1 MSKPIAGVL
10 LFGMWGFYLCYLFL
24 GLSPWPSAILAW
36 SAALLLGP
44 RLDKAARRQCSIL
57 YGAGLLL
64 LLFCWLNG
72 VRFSAKDLF
81 LPNLDM
87 VALFT
92 AVSTLN
98 LATSVLS
105 DNQQAN
111 WRGWRGL
118 ASSLLGVSLLG
129 AVINMSVLFVVG
141 DRLAVNGTLDRRQ
154 VIILN
159 RIYCAAAFWSP
170 FFIAMAVALTYA
182 PGMQFS
188 RILPFGLLAAFGAM
202 VITSWDVWRLGIADF
217 EGYPLR
223 LQTLRLPLLLCI
235 AVLVG
240 KWWWPTLT
248 ITGIIALMAPLVSL
262 LLMPRQ
268 NVTVAL
274 KQQVTE
280 RFPAM
285 GSQVVLFLGAGLLA
299 AGIHG
304 LTQIWSPQA
313 LFAHISHYGVIEAAL
328 VTLVIL
334 LIAYLGVH
342 PIIMTSSLAPL
353 LWHLHPDPS
362 LLGMTFLFAWGL
374 ATGATPL
381 SGANLALIA
390 CFRVRAWNMLVWN
403 LGYAV
408 KQWLWLIALYALYIW
423 CYL

>member
-1 MSKPIAGVL
+1 MIKPAAGML
-10 LFGMWGFYLCYLFL
+10 LLGMWVCYLGYLFF
-24 GLSPWPSAILAW
+24 GISPWPAASLAWCSAIL
-36 SAALLLGP
+36 LGP
-44 RLDKAARRQCSIL
+44 QLDKAARRQCAIL
-57 YGAGLLL
+57 YSAAFLLL
-64 LLFCWLNG
+64 IFDWLNG
-72 VRFSAKDLF
+72 VSFTAKELF
-81 LPNLDM
+81 LPNIDM

-92 AVSTLN
+92 GVSTLN
-98 LATSVLS
+98 LATAAMSEKE
-105 DNQQAN
+105 QPN
-111 WRGWRGL
+111 WTGWKGL
-118 ASSLLGVSLLG
+118 FSSLLSVSFLG

-141 DRLAVNGTLDRRQ
+141 DKLAHNGTLERRQ

-159 RIYCAAAFWSP
+159 RIYCGAAYWSP

-188 RILPFGLLAAFGAM
+188 RILPFGLLAALGAM
-202 VITSWDVWRLGIADF
+202 LITIWDVWRSGIASF

-223 LQTLRLPLLLCI
+223 LQTLRLPVLLSL
-235 AVLVG
+235 AVLAG
-240 KWWWPTLT
+240 KWLWPAVT
-248 ITGIIALMAPLVSL
+248 ITGVIALMAPLISMI
-262 LLMPRQ
+262 LMPKREM
-268 NVTVAL
+268 TSAL
-274 KQQVTE
+274 KRQVTE
-280 RFPAM
+280 RFPSM

-304 LTQIWSPQA
+304 LTQIWSPEG
-313 LFAHISHYGVIEAAL
+313 LFVYIRHYGVLEASV

-390 CFRVRAWNMLVWN
+390 CYRVRAWNMLVWN
-403 LGYAV
+403 IGYAV
-408 KQWLWLIALYALYIW
+408 KEWIWLTGLYALYIW

>member
-1 MSKPIAGVL
+1 MKPVAGVL
-10 LFGMWGFYLCYLFL
+10 LLSMWVCYLSYLFL
-24 GLSPWPSAILAW
+24 GMSPWPAGVLAW
-36 SAALLLGP
+36 CAALLLGP
-44 RLDKAARRQCSIL
+44 RLDKAARRQCAVL
-57 YGAGLLL
+57 YGAAVLL

-72 VRFSAKDLF
+72 VQFSAKQLLF
-81 LPNLDM
+81 TNLDM

-98 LATSVLS
+98 LATSALAES
-105 DNQQAN
+105 EQSN
-111 WRGWRGL
+111 WTGWKGL
-118 ASSLLGVSLLG
+118 FSSLLGVSFLG

-141 DRLAVNGTLDRRQ
+141 DRLAVNGTLERRQ

-159 RIYCAAAFWSP
+159 RVYCAAAFWSP
-170 FFIAMAVALTYA
+170 FFIAMAVALIYA

-188 RILPFGLLAAFGAM
+188 RILPFGLLAALGAM
-202 VITSWDVWRLGIADF
+202 FITTWDVWRGGIADF
-217 EGYPLR
+217 VGYPLR
-223 LQTLRLPLLLCI
+223 FQTLRLPVLLSL
-235 AVLVG
+235 AVLAG
-240 KWWWPTLT
+240 KWWWPALT
-248 ITGIIALMAPLVSL
+248 ITGIIALMAPLISVI
-262 LLMPRQ
+262 LMPKQ
-268 NVTVAL
+268 QVVVAL
-274 KQQVTE
+274 KSQVTE

-304 LTQIWSPQA
+304 LTQIWSPEA
-313 LFAHISHYGVIEAAL
+313 LFTHVEHYGVLEASV

-374 ATGATPL
+374 STGATPL

-390 CFRVRAWNMLVWN
+390 CYRVKAWDMLIWN
-403 LGYAV
+403 LSYAA
-408 KQWLWLIALYALYIW
+408 KQWLWLTALYALYIW

>member
-10 LFGMWGFYLCYLFL
+10 LFGMWGLYLCYLFL
-24 GLSPWPSAILAW
+24 GLSPWPCAILAW

-44 RLDKAARRQCSIL
+44 RLDKAARQQCGIL

-72 VRFSAKDLF
+72 VRFSAKALF

-98 LATSVLS
+98 LATSALKTN
-105 DNQQAN
+105 DQAN

-118 ASSLLGVSLLG
+118 VSSLLGVSLLG

-188 RILPFGLLAAFGAM
+188 RILPFGLLAVLGAM
-202 VITSWDVWRLGIADF
+202 AITSWDVWRLGLADF

-223 LQTLRLPLLLCI
+223 LQTLRLPVLLSV
-235 AVLVG
+235 AVLLG

-248 ITGIIALMAPLVSL
+248 ITGIIALMAPLVSI

-268 NVTVAL
+268 HVATAL
-274 KQQVTE
+274 KQQVMV
-280 RFPAM
+280 RFPSM

-408 KQWLWLIALYALYIW
+408 KQWFWLTALYALYIR

>member
-10 LFGMWGFYLCYLFL
+10 LFGMWLLYLCYLFL
-24 GLSPWPSAILAW
+24 GLSPWPCAVLAW
-36 SAALLLGP
+36 GAAFLLGP
-44 RLDKAARRQCSIL
+44 RLDKAARQQCAIL
-57 YGAGLLL
+57 YGIGLLL
-64 LLFCWLNG
+64 LLFCWLKG
-72 VRFSAKDLF
+72 VHIDPKTLF

-98 LATSVLS
+98 LATNGLS
-105 DNQQAN
+105 EESQQN
-111 WRGWRGL
+111 WQGWRGL
-118 ASSLLGVSLLG
+118 FGSLLGVSLLG

-159 RIYCAAAFWSP
+159 RIYCGAAFWSP

-188 RILPFGLLAAFGAM
+188 RILPFGLLAALGAM
-202 VITSWDVWRLGIADF
+202 AITTWDVWRLGIADF

-223 LQTLRLPLLLCI
+223 LQTLRLPVLLSI
-235 AVLVG
+235 AVLIG

-262 LLMPRQ
+262 LLMPKK
-268 NVTVAL
+268 NVAEAL
-274 KQQVTE
+274 KQQVTQ

-304 LTQIWSPQA
+304 LTQIWSPQI
-313 LFAHISHYGVIEAAL
+313 LLAHISHYGVIEAAL

-342 PIIMTSSLAPL
+342 PVIVTSSLAPL
-353 LWHLHPDPS
+353 LWHLHPDPT

-390 CFRVRAWNMLVWN
+390 CFRVRAWNMLKWN

-408 KQWLWLIALYALYIW
+408 KQWLWLTVLYAAYVA

>member
-1 MSKPIAGVL
+1 MLKPVAGVL
-10 LFGMWGFYLCYLFL
+10 LLGMWACYLSYLFM
-24 GLSPWPSAILAW
+24 GMSPWPATALAW

-44 RLDKAARRQCSIL
+44 RLDHAARRQCTIL
-57 YGAGLLL
+57 YGTAFLL

-72 VRFSAKDLF
+72 VHFSARQLF

-92 AVSTLN
+92 GVSTLN
-98 LATSVLS
+98 LATSALAENAQS
-105 DNQQAN
+105 N
-111 WRGWRGL
+111 WRGWKGL
-118 ASSLLGVSLLG
+118 FSSLLGVSFLG

-141 DRLAVNGTLDRRQ
+141 DRLAVNGTLERRQ

-159 RIYCAAAFWSP
+159 RVYCAAAFWSP
-170 FFIAMAVALTYA
+170 FFIAMAVALIYA

-188 RILPFGLLAAFGAM
+188 RILPFGLLAALGAM
-202 VITSWDVWRLGIADF
+202 LITTWDVWRRGIADF
-217 EGYPLR
+217 EGYPLSI
-223 LQTLRLPLLLCI
+223 QTLRLPVLLSL
-235 AVLVG
+235 AVILG
-240 KWWWPTLT
+240 KWWWPALT
-248 ITGIIALMAPLVSL
+248 ITGIIAFMAPLISV
-262 LLMPRQ
+262 LLMPKKQ
-268 NVTVAL
+268 MTTAL
-274 KQQVTE
+274 KRQVTE

-304 LTQIWSPQA
+304 LTQIWSPEA
-313 LFAHISHYGVIEAAL
+313 LFARIDHYGVLEAAV

-334 LIAYLGVH
+334 LVAYLGVH
-342 PIIMTSSLAPL
+342 PIIMISSLAPL

-374 ATGATPL
+374 STGATPL

-390 CFRVRAWNMLVWN
+390 CYRVKAWNMLIWN

-408 KQWLWLIALYALYIW
+408 KQWLWLTALYALYIW

>member
-1 MSKPIAGVL
+1 MKPVAGML
-10 LFGMWGFYLCYLFL
+10 LLSMWVCYLGYLFL
-24 GLSPWPSAILAW
+24 GMSPWPAGVLAW
-36 SAALLLGP
+36 CAASLLGP
-44 RLDKAARRQCSIL
+44 RLDKAARRQCAVL
-57 YGAGLLL
+57 YGAAGLL
-64 LLFCWLNG
+64 LLFCWFNG
-72 VRFSAKDLF
+72 VHFSAKQLLF
-81 LPNLDM
+81 PNLDM

-98 LATSVLS
+98 LATSALAENDQS
-105 DNQQAN
+105 N
-111 WRGWRGL
+111 WTGWKGL
-118 ASSLLGVSLLG
+118 FSSLLGVSFLG

-141 DRLAVNGTLDRRQ
+141 DRLAVNGTLERRQ

-170 FFIAMAVALTYA
+170 FFIAMAVALIYA
-182 PGMQFS
+182 PGMQFA
-188 RILPFGLLAAFGAM
+188 RILPFGLLAALGAM
-202 VITSWDVWRLGIADF
+202 AITTWDIWRGGITDF
-217 EGYPLR
+217 VGYPLR
-223 LQTLRLPLLLCI
+223 LQTLRLPVLLSL
-235 AVLVG
+235 AVLAG
-240 KWWWPTLT
+240 KWWWPDLT
-248 ITGIIALMAPLVSL
+248 ITGIIALMAPLMSVI
-262 LLMPRQ
+262 LMPKQ
-268 NVTVAL
+268 QVATAL
-274 KQQVTE
+274 KRQVTE

-304 LTQIWSPQA
+304 LTQIWSPEA
-313 LFAHISHYGVIEAAL
+313 LFAHVEHYGVLEASA

-374 ATGATPL
+374 STGATPL

-390 CFRVRAWNMLVWN
+390 CYRVRAWNMLIWN
-403 LGYAV
+403 LSYAA
-408 KQWLWLIALYALYIW
+408 KQWLWLTALYALYIW